1 MALGGP
7 SQPDPAER
15 RQLFQIID
23 GQADLLRGLINDLL
37 DMTQVESGS
46 LSFTSEPV
54 DVTALVDHARTTF
67 MRGGAANSIEVD
79 LPRARDANHLHHSR
93 VADRSEVRGAAHLS
107 GGVRGR
113 ERAHSRAFEGDLLL
127 PRDDT
132 PQPYRLGDLTID
144 YDERAVTVAGRP
156 VQLTPTEYKLLCELS
171 INAGRVVEHRQ
182 LLDRV
187 WGSEYSGDTR
197 IVRVFVKD
205 IRKKLGDDARNPTY
219 IFTLSRVG
227 YRMARPT

>member
-1 MALGGP
+1 
-7 SQPDPAER
+7 
-15 RQLFQIID
+15 
-23 GQADLLRGLINDLL
+23 
-37 DMTQVESGS
+37 MTQVESGS

-93 VADRSEVRGAAHLS
+93 VADRSEVRGSAHLS

-113 ERAHSRAFEGDLLL
+113 EGAHTRAFEDDPLL

-156 VQLTPTEYKLLCELS
+156 VQMTPTEYKLLCELS

-197 IVRVFVKD
+197 IVRVFVKE
-205 IRKKLGDDARNPTY
+205 IRRKLGDDARNPTY